1 MSAVEFNDRVAI
13 VTGAGAG
20 LGREHAKELARRG
33 VKVVVN
39 DFGGARDGSGG
50 SAGPAEE
57 VVNEIKAEGGE
68 AMAAACSVT
77 DVEAV
82 EKMVADA
89 ISAWGHVDIL
99 VNNAGVLRDKS
110 FHKMSQED
118 FDFVMDV
125 HLRGSAI
132 CTKAVWDHMRERQ
145 YGRIVM
151 TTSSTGL
158 YGNFGQV
165 NYGAAKLAL
174 VGMMN
179 SLHQEGAGKGI
190 HTNCIAP
197 VAATR
202 MTEDIMPEEALKLL
216 VPEAVTP
223 AVVYLCSDGAPS
235 KTILTAG
242 AGGFAAAK
250 IQETEG
256 VWLPEDQRNAE
267 GVAANID
274 QILDDTGIQEY
285 ANGGGQGA
293 KFFRRMQEV
302 MKG

>member
-1 MSAVEFNDRVAI
+1 MSEVEFNDRVAI

-57 VVNEIKAEGGE
+57 VVNEIRAEGGE
-68 AMAAACSVT
+68 AMPAVCSVS
-77 DVEAV
+77 DFDAV
-82 EKMVADA
+82 KSMVADTIA
-89 ISAWGHVDIL
+89 EWGHVDIV

-110 FHKMSQED
+110 FHKMEISD

-125 HLRGSAI
+125 HLMGSVY
-132 CTKAVWDHMRERQ
+132 CTKAVWEHMRERQ
-145 YGRIVM
+145 YGRLVM

-158 YGNFGQV
+158 YGNFGQA

-174 VGMMN
+174 VGFMN
-179 SLHQEGAGKGI
+179 TLHQEGAGKGI
-190 HTNCIAP
+190 HTNCISP

-202 MTEDIMPEEALKLL
+202 MTEDIMPEEALKML

-242 AGGFAAAK
+242 AGGYAAAK
-250 IQETEG
+250 IVETEG
-256 VWLPEDQRNAE
+256 IWVPEAE
-267 GVAANID
+267 RSAETIAARFDEIIASD
-274 QILDDTGIQEY
+274 GQQEY

-302 MKG
+302 MAG

>member
-1 MSAVEFNDRVAI
+1 MNKQQLNQLFDLTGRVAI

-20 LGREHAKELARRG
+20 LGREHAKELGRRG

-68 AMAAACSVT
+68 AMAAVCSVT
-77 DVEAV
+77 DAAAV

-89 ISAWGHVDIL
+89 ISEWGHVDIL

-110 FHKMSQED
+110 FHKMSMED

-125 HLRGSAI
+125 HLTGSAN

-179 SLHQEGAGKGI
+179 SPG
-190 HTNCIAP
+190 
-197 VAATR
+197 
-202 MTEDIMPEEALKLL
+202 
-216 VPEAVTP
+216 
-223 AVVYLCSDGAPS
+223 
-235 KTILTAG
+235 
-242 AGGFAAAK
+242 
-250 IQETEG
+250 
-256 VWLPEDQRNAE
+256 W
-267 GVAANID
+267 
-274 QILDDTGIQEY
+274 
-285 ANGGGQGA
+285 
-293 KFFRRMQEV
+293 
-302 MKG
+302 

>member
-1 MSAVEFNDRVAI
+1 MSTIEFNDRVAI

-68 AMAAACSVT
+68 AMPAVCSVT
-77 DVEAV
+77 DYDAV
-82 EKMVADA
+82 EKMVNDA
-89 ISAWGHVDIL
+89 ISEWGHVDIV

-110 FHKMSQED
+110 FHKMELED

-125 HLRGSAI
+125 HLMGSVN
-132 CTKAVWDHMRERQ
+132 CTKAVWEHMRERQ
-145 YGRIVM
+145 YGRLVM

-158 YGNFGQV
+158 YGNFGQA

-174 VGMMN
+174 VGFMN
-179 SLHQEGAGKGI
+179 TLHQEGAGKGI
-190 HTNCIAP
+190 HTNCISP

-202 MTEDIMPEEALKLL
+202 MTEDLMPEEALKML

-235 KTILTAG
+235 KTVLTAG
-242 AGGFAAAK
+242 AGGYAAAK
-250 IQETEG
+250 ILETEG
-256 VWLPEDQRNAE
+256 IWLPEADRSAE
-267 GVAANID
+267 SVAQHFE
-274 QILDDTGIQEY
+274 QILDETGMQEY